1 MFEASNAMN
10 ISCLTWNL
18 EGFSRSKYSLKNFL
32 SKFSPDFVFLT
43 EPMLYQCDEVLE
55 TNLFKGE
62 YSSSLSSDDLHDM
75 DLPLMNRA
83 KGGTMALWKKS
94 LENHVFPCRS
104 DSSSF
109 LPIVLHSSLILTKRY
124 TTSIKMIARLKKRW
138 CEGMGNF
145 SYVNLVEHTY

>member
-109 LPIVLHSSLILTKRY
+109 LPIVFSPPGYPSSIHLTIYLPTAGKDAEFVDEMV
-124 TTSIKMIARLKKRW
+124 KLA
-138 CEGMGNF
+138 
-145 SYVNLVEHTY
+145 H